1 MARVSV
7 VIPSYQHERFLGAA
21 LDSLE
26 AQTRPPDEIVVV
38 DDGSKDGSV
47 ALVKA
52 RLRPGLRLLEQENRG
67 AHAALNRGIEE
78 TTGEIVFLLNSDD
91 RFAPERVE
99 TLASLLEE
107 GPGAGLASSWL
118 RLIDAKGKALG
129 VKEAWRNMHPWPAR
143 RPERTF
149 VATPNARW
157 NLLQGNYLATTSNF
171 AFRREL
177 WEKAG
182 GDLSDACLRPMPNSW
197 WEGFQPER
205 IEPLSA
211 LVLHHTAG
219 DEDEHALSIFADPAR
234 FVSSHFLVGKD
245 GRLWQLVSLEHR
257 AWHAGSSYLHGR
269 SVLNRSSVGVEITG
283 DGNRYP
289 FTRAQIDT
297 VARLVGVLTAQLG
310 LEAPWIAGHEHVAPG
325 RKVDPGERF
334 PWNEVMRRALDLAE
348 RLRPHVPPPA
358 PAP

>member
-21 LDSLE
+21 LDSLD

-99 TLASLLEE
+99 KLASLLEE

-143 RPERTF
+143 RPEKTF

-182 GDLSDACLRPMPNSW
+182 PFRPLRFAHDWDFALTAALDVAPTVV
-197 WEGFQPER
+197 E
-205 IEPLSA
+205 EPLVEYRIHEKNTIRTDPREMELEA
-211 LVLHHTAG
+211 LWVVARHLGRFAARETAEAPEGGREFLARLLESFHAFGRERLFTLLVALAG
-219 DEDEHALSIFADPAR
+219 DDSRGSAFSSLLERESPLRRWALEELSR
-234 FVSSHFLVGKD
+234 
-245 GRLWQLVSLEHR
+245 
-257 AWHAGSSYLHGR
+257 
-269 SVLNRSSVGVEITG
+269 
-283 DGNRYP
+283 
-289 FTRAQIDT
+289 
-297 VARLVGVLTAQLG
+297 
-310 LEAPWIAGHEHVAPG
+310 
-325 RKVDPGERF
+325 
-334 PWNEVMRRALDLAE
+334 
-348 RLRPHVPPPA
+348 
-358 PAP
+358 

>member
-1 MARVSV
+1 MARISV

-21 LDSLE
+21 LDSLD

-78 TTGEIVFLLNSDD
+78 ATGDVVFLLNSDD

-99 TLASLLEE
+99 KLAGLLET
-107 GPGAGLASSWL
+107 GASSGLVSSWI

-171 AFRREL
+171 AFCREL
-177 WEKAG
+177 WRKAG
-182 GDLSDACLRPMPNSW
+182 PFRPLRFAHDWDFALTAAIDAAPTIV
-197 WEGFQPER
+197 E
-205 IEPLSA
+205 EPLLEYRIHEKNTIRTDPREMELEA
-211 LVLHHTAG
+211 LWV
-219 DEDEHALSIFADPAR
+219 
-234 FVSSHFLVGKD
+234 
-245 GRLWQLVSLEHR
+245 
-257 AWHAGSSYLHGR
+257 
-269 SVLNRSSVGVEITG
+269 
-283 DGNRYP
+283 
-289 FTRAQIDT
+289 
-297 VARLVGVLTAQLG
+297 VARHLGSFTARETSGAPEAG
-310 LEAPWIAGHEHVAPG
+310 LEFLSRLTESLHTFG
-325 RKVDPGERF
+325 K
-334 PWNEVMRRALDLAE
+334 E
-348 RLRPHVPPPA
+348 RLFTLLVALARDERPGSA
-358 PAP
+358 FDSLLERESSLRRWALEELSR

>member
-1 MARVSV
+1 MAHVSV

-78 TTGEIVFLLNSDD
+78 ATGDVVFLLNSDD
-91 RFAPERVE
+91 RFVPERVE
-99 TLASLLEE
+99 KLAGLLET
-107 GPGAGLASSWL
+107 GASSGLVSSWI
-118 RLIDAKGKALG
+118 RLVDAKGKALG

-149 VATPNARW
+149 VATQDARW

-177 WEKAG
+177 WRKAG
-182 GDLSDACLRPMPNSW
+182 PFLPLRFAHDWDFALTAALDVAPTIV
-197 WEGFQPER
+197 E
-205 IEPLSA
+205 EPLLEYRIHEKNTIRTNPREMELEA
-211 LVLHHTAG
+211 LWVVARHLGRFTARETTGAQEAGLEFLSRLAESLHSFGKERLLTLLVALAR
-219 DEDEHALSIFADPAR
+219 DEHPGSPFDSLLERESPLRRWALEELSR
-234 FVSSHFLVGKD
+234 
-245 GRLWQLVSLEHR
+245 
-257 AWHAGSSYLHGR
+257 
-269 SVLNRSSVGVEITG
+269 
-283 DGNRYP
+283 
-289 FTRAQIDT
+289 
-297 VARLVGVLTAQLG
+297 
-310 LEAPWIAGHEHVAPG
+310 
-325 RKVDPGERF
+325 
-334 PWNEVMRRALDLAE
+334 
-348 RLRPHVPPPA
+348 
-358 PAP
+358 